1 MTISLKLFLVIAT
14 ECKCSSI
21 SDSPQPW
28 AIISRQLW
36 KLVSPWS
43 QGWTHP
49 FMMRLGQAHFVHRG
63 HLQHTP
69 ALIEAD
75 AFRCIFCKHKCI
87 KSSLH
92 IGLLVA
98 FNRFDSELR
107 VIGKNIMT
115 GPGRQ
120 RVWLVGVSY
129 LHIKWSEKR
138 DVKVFN
144 DYLQTRGQCRLI
156 TLCVPATE
164 GVTTWHSF
172 AYCGKLDKLKL
183 RNLKLQHWWK
193 KSKLFLIQFYFQ

>member
-1 MTISLKLFLVIAT
+1 MQRSVNVVLSVIPPSLGLLLVGSF
-14 ECKCSSI
+14 ESWC
-21 SDSPQPW
+21 
-28 AIISRQLW
+28 
-36 KLVSPWS
+36 
-43 QGWTHP
+43 HP
-49 FMMRLGQAHFVHRG
+49 EARVG
-63 HLQHTP
+63 HTP
-69 ALIEAD
+69 SWWDWGKHTLSTGDIFSIHLHWLRQTPLG
-75 AFRCIFCKHKCI
+75 AFFCKHECI

-144 DYLQTRGQCRLI
+144 DYLQRRGQCRLI